1 MRHFAAALPLLLT
14 ACGQATPEAPSPEA
28 LASENASPL
37 PVAPHPPVAPG
48 ASIPSPEP
56 SEQQPMGPGLYDIGS
71 SPGSLARI
79 DISPD
84 GGFTNLAPDGRVVGQ
99 GTWTSTGNVICFD
112 LEGSGDGLEE
122 RCWRNGSP
130 GEDGTFLSRR
140 VGGPE
145 HYLVIPVE
153 EPGAPII

>member
-1 MRHFAAALPLLLT
+1 MKYLAAALPLLIA
-14 ACGQATPEAPSPEA
+14 ACGQATPEAGSPDPIA
-28 LASENASPL
+28 GDDAGPLAS
-37 PVAPHPPVAPG
+37 APHPVAPG

-56 SEQQPMGPGLYDIGS
+56 SEQQPMGPGLYDVGS
-71 SPGSLARI
+71 GPGALARV

-84 GGFTNLAPDGRVVGQ
+84 GGFTNLGPDGAVVGQ
-99 GTWTSTGNVICFD
+99 GTWKSTGNVICFD
-112 LEGSGDGLEE
+112 LEGDGEGLEE
-122 RCWRNGSP
+122 RCWRNGKP

-145 HYLVIPVE
+145 HYLVIPVD